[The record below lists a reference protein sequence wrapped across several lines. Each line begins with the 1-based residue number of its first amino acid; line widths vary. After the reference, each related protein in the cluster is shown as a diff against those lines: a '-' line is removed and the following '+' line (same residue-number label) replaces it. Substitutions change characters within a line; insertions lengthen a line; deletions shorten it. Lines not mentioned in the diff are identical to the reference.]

1 MFIIVATVA
10 VKVET
15 WISIF
20 YNRNYESKLD
30 NLFIIQYYTDVYR
43 NYVGVGEAS
52 MLNWTLQD
60 TVVTLFKLYV
70 INYVYYFL

>member
-52 MLNWTLQD
+52 MLN
-60 TVVTLFKLYV
+60 
-70 INYVYYFL
+70 